1 MNAVKYDVLKPRL
14 GMTESELNRMSFK
27 QVLVFMTKIIEEDVC
42 KYKDGK
48 DHQQKQ
54 EEVNKKQRK

>member
-1 MNAVKYDVLKPRL
+1 MN
-14 GMTESELNRMSFK
+14 ESELNRMLFE

-48 DHQQKQ
+48 DHQRKQ
-54 EEVNKKQRK
+54 EELNTKKPK